1 MKKYY
6 GTCYMNLEKF
16 YNGEGENLIKLDY
29 YQSKNSKF
37 GIEVVKTVNS
47 SNIIEKESKRIN
59 EITNDENETDRI
71 LEILRQNKVTP
82 VVADDIIYDII
93 KQGRIKTQM

>member
-6 GTCYMNLEKF
+6 GTCYMVQEKF
-16 YNGEGENLIKLDY
+16 YEKEGRSLIKLDY
-29 YQSKNSKF
+29 YKTKNSKF
-37 GIEVVKTVNS
+37 GIEVVKTTNN

-59 EITNDENETDRI
+59 EITNDENETDRM
-71 LEILRQNKVTP
+71 LEILKQHKVTP

-93 KQGRIKTQM
+93 KQRRI